1 MKKTTLLFVLILIV
15 SSAFAGHRSG
25 KQSVEIIST
34 RRDIFY
40 FKVSHEFSGATVE
53 VLAADGSILMTDT
66 IHHTKSL
73 IDFYF
78 EQPGLYTIRM
88 TKGSQ
93 QLVFT
98 YEKISASPF
107 LEIDTKEALT
117 LN

>member
-1 MKKTTLLFVLILIV
+1 MKKTTLLFALVLIV
-15 SSAFAGHRSG
+15 SSTFAGYGSG

-34 RRDIFY
+34 KRDIFY

-53 VLAADGSILMTDT
+53 VLTADGSILMTDT
-66 IHHTKSL
+66 VQHTKSL

-88 TKGSQ
+88 TKGEQ

-98 YEKISASPF
+98 YEKVSESPF
-107 LEIDTKEALT
+107 VDVDTKEALT